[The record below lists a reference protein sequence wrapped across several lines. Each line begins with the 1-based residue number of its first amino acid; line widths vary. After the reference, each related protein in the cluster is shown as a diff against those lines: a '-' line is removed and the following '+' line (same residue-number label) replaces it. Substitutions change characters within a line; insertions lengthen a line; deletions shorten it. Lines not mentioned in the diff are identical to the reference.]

1 MVVLPISLYSA
12 KSFFL
17 YNTLFN
23 VVTNRNISI
32 IMIILNKSYLWLMS
46 QVKGETLERILLH
59 RRQARLVNS
68 LDLGPGVKR
77 ENLGNEVRLL

>member
-1 MVVLPISLYSA
+1 
-12 KSFFL
+12 
-17 YNTLFN
+17 
-23 VVTNRNISI
+23 
-32 IMIILNKSYLWLMS
+32 MS